1 MLVIVTIISSITAL
15 VSDNVWFAFDILF
28 LWTMVSIRRFLPPL
42 YHVFT
47 RFVCCF
53 ARNNINPFFAPIGLL
68 ETITHFQSKTVFFF
82 QLIAVRFWLLFSVY
96 VFLRALLTVLIAWNY
111 KKFAIFQFSEKTK
124 FEVDTTS
131 IILSYIY
138 HFGSVNKK
146 LFRYC

>member
-1 MLVIVTIISSITAL
+1 MDVGGNYVLVIVTVISSITAL

-68 ETITHFQSKTVFFF
+68 ETITHFQTKTVFFF
-82 QLIAVRFWLLFSVY
+82 QLIAVRFWFCCFVYMCFLGRFWQFWCHETTKSLLFFS
-96 VFLRALLTVLIAWNY
+96 FPIKLSSRLIP
-111 KKFAIFQFSEKTK
+111 FP
-124 FEVDTTS
+124 
-131 IILSYIY
+131 
-138 HFGSVNKK
+138 
-146 LFRYC
+146 